1 MIYWFTGQPG
11 TGKTTLAAA
20 WAIYLRGIGNPV
32 AHIDGD
38 TLRAMTG
45 NTDYTRDGRR
55 RNVVLAQQLASLFAY
70 EGMDVCVSMV
80 SPDRDVR
87 ERFKQRGGVRE
98 IFLQCD
104 PPHCKAEFKCVEY
117 AKPIGGRDEFL
128 LLDTNAISVSE
139 CLNMMIHL
147 LQPPA

>member
-11 TGKTTLAAA
+11 TGKTTLASA
-20 WAIYLRGIGNPV
+20 WAIHLRSTGNPV
-32 AHIDGD
+32 AHLDGD

-45 NTDYTRDGRR
+45 NTDYTREGRR

-80 SPDRDVR
+80 SPDREVR

-98 IFLQCD
+98 IYLHCD
-104 PPHCKAEFKCVEY
+104 PPHCKANFQCAEY
-117 AKPIGGRDEFL
+117 TKPVCGRDEFMM
-128 LLDTNAISVSE
+128 LDTNALTIDD
-139 CLNMMIHL
+139 CLTILTHT
-147 LQPPA
+147 QRS